1 MEDDNKS
8 RRYILNLL
16 ITRRGGSHKR
26 PVAKFLVPD
35 WGDIVNPRPEST
47 NYSRGDYEFG
57 LWSRSSTRVF
67 LVV

>member
-35 WGDIVNPRPEST
+35 WGG
-47 NYSRGDYEFG
+47 YSQPQA
-57 LWSRSSTRVF
+57 RVD
-67 LVV
+67 